1 MRLLAYGGTAYV
13 ERQRIGAW
21 ENAPRDALDDSF
33 RLEEE
38 RFTFGLCLIGKDPV
52 LVIRQLQLTN
62 TGRAYAYSLLLDP
75 GINIWHKFNWD
86 AGAMAQ
92 ALLNDE
98 RPEIRSQLLEQPE
111 KLNEQELRN
120 ILASVS
126 EKADQSAAKENGI
139 SDREAAW
146 IGGFFTPAASSLPP
160 QVLDFPARPN
170 FAETSD
176 LIHRLPP
183 CFRAGMGWLI
193 GSSSQSAR
201 SFGARLSI
209 DERADTDF
217 NTQFVELGHRLYNAL
232 QTLASNDDDEL
243 AEIGNRLATKPAWN
257 WSPEATKDAAILAE
271 RLVLVAGLI
280 KFSPDQDDLLDQAI
294 VTLPQTEFLQKE
306 LRRAWQLAVI
316 SAQKKLTETQ
326 TSFALENLFDH
337 SLPLPNDEFLDPS
350 TLAERFVTDERQP
363 SDPGIPQLSLPLRR
377 TVWGLYLQKSQN
389 DDLPQTFF
397 NAIDDLEDI
406 GGDKAADHVTA
417 LTKELGERMTGDQ
430 TLNLFFWKD
439 YDSHRHWASIRELL
453 REVSMQRARSGNKG
467 WEIEYL
473 LFADDDGGE
482 KLSQANIPP
491 KQLRDMIDN
500 FVNMARD
507 RRGYPGEAIRW
518 LQALG
523 NSSLRTSGLLT
534 CEKKYLISLIAV
546 THTWVKYTDLYD
558 FYVNKT
564 ATSLDPPVATGEDRT
579 ILLNELEELIRQKP
593 AHDFAPNVHGLQIM
607 LGPLPESIMRSFQG
621 LSPKFSNSADA
632 HKWVQAWETVDP
644 ARASKEELR
653 ALLEVETD
661 ITNDYWLK
669 PEFEEKHLKT
679 LLVTLMF
686 YAHPNRNELYK
697 RRWGYVLRQAVERN
711 ANRVL
716 NLIKE
721 IFREGIEKPEQ
732 AKIFCER
739 CGKDRETLRVMFKV
753 LPKTTSGLALTDAL
767 YKTTGDY
774 FVKEAQKAW
783 DKAQK
788 NNISSY
794 ERALLYHLS
803 KRKEARTQVV
813 RRLEDDRPGERI
825 KLGLDEILKQDS
837 DPGAQDQ
844 QDEDVPVTQT
854 IETLQSNDD
863 DVADDDEE
871 ESQSVLESIKGF
883 FGIGSARKESKD
895 RPRHGEIFGFNSTK
909 RNSGKHK
916 NASKDGD

>member
-1 MRLLAYGGTAYV
+1 MRLLAYGGTAYA

-21 ENAPRDALDDSF
+21 ENTPRAALDDSF
-33 RLEEE
+33 RLDEE
-38 RFTFGLCLIGKDPV
+38 RSTFGLCLIENDPV
-52 LVIRQLQLTN
+52 LVIRRLQITR
-62 TGRAYAYSLLLDP
+62 TGREYAYSLLLDP
-75 GINIWHKFNWD
+75 GLEIWLKFDWD
-86 AGAMAQ
+86 AA
-92 ALLNDE
+92 ALAHELFNAGPD
-98 RPEIRSQLLEQPE
+98 ISTLLWEQPE
-111 KLNEQELRN
+111 KLNAQELDK
-120 ILASVS
+120 ILANVS
-126 EKADQSAAKENGI
+126 EKAAQSVKKQPNGI
-139 SDREAAW
+139 TDREAAW

-160 QVLDFPARPN
+160 QVLDFPARPT

-209 DERADTDF
+209 DERADSDS

-232 QTLASNDDDEL
+232 QTLANNDDDEF
-243 AEIGNRLATKPAWN
+243 AEIGNRLATKPAWD
-257 WSPEATKDAAILAE
+257 WSPEATKDAAILAD
-271 RLVLVAGLI
+271 RLILVASLI

-306 LRRAWQLAVI
+306 LRRAWQRAVI

-397 NAIDDLEDI
+397 NAIDDLEDTD
-406 GGDKAADHVTA
+406 GEQAADHVSA
-417 LTKELGERMTGDQ
+417 LTKELGERMSRDKS
-430 TLNLFFWKD
+430 LNLLFWKD
-439 YDSHRHWASIRELL
+439 HDRHRHWPTTRELL
-453 REVSMQRARSGNKG
+453 CDVSMQRARSGNIG

-482 KLSQANIPP
+482 KLSQANIPQ
-491 KQLRDMIDN
+491 KQLREMIDN

-632 HKWVQAWETVDP
+632 HKWVQAWETIDP
-644 ARASKEELR
+644 ARASREELR
-653 ALLEVETD
+653 ALLVVESD

-686 YAHPNRNELYK
+686 YAHPNLNELYK

-767 YKTTGDY
+767 YRTTGDY

-844 QDEDVPVTQT
+844 QDDDVPVTKT
-854 IETLQSNDD
+854 TENLQSNDD
-863 DVADDDEE
+863 DVADDEE

-883 FGIGSARKESKD
+883 LGFGSARKQSKD
-895 RPRHGEIFGFNSTK
+895 RPRRGEILGISPTK
-909 RNSGKHK
+909 RNSGKQK